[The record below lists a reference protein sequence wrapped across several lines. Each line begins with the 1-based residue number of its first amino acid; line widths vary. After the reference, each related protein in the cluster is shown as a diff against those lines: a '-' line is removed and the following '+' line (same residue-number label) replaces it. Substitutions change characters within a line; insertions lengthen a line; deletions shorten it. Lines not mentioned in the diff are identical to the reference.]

1 MGVNREGPPVSPGH
15 QAWYTPTA
23 HPLPAFAVIRT
34 LYIKLHFGRP
44 RRDCALSALTL
55 PEATSPTS
63 RNRPCTKRTSPGRQR
78 RPVCCLQ
85 GGGFQTGE
93 GPWPAGGREADR
105 QAGLARS
112 PAHLPAPRGPQSPG
126 GRCPWPGPASIYLA
140 PGEALS
146 SGLLSEVPQGGRGGC
161 SECWT
166 PVPPSGGEIRLRVW
180 PGDPAAG
187 GGSSLWG
194 RMLYQLG
201 EDSVHMKQP
210 LASQTSFQTGTCH
223 PVAAAL
229 T

>member
-1 MGVNREGPPVSPGH
+1 MSSYTLGGREGAVLPPPSPCLRPHHPPLGTGPPQSGH
-15 QAWYTPTA
+15 LRA
-23 HPLPAFAVIRT
+23 
-34 LYIKLHFGRP
+34 GR
-44 RRDCALSALTL
+44 DG
-55 PEATSPTS
+55 
-63 RNRPCTKRTSPGRQR
+63 PG
-78 RPVCCLQ
+78 CCLQ

-93 GPWPAGGREADR
+93 GPWPVGGREADR
-105 QAGLARS
+105 QEADRQVELARS
-112 PAHLPAPRGPQSPG
+112 PAHLPAPGGPRSQG
-126 GRCPWPGPASIYLA
+126 GGCPWPGPASIYLA

-161 SECWT
+161 SECWM
-166 PVPPSGGEIRLRVW
+166 PVSPSGGEIRLHVW

-194 RMLYQLG
+194 QMLYQLG